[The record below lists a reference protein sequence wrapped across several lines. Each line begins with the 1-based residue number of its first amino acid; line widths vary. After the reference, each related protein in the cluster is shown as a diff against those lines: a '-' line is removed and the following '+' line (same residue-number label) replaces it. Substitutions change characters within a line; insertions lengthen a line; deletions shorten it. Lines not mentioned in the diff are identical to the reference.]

1 MIEINNQTA
10 ATSLNF
16 FKKKVA
22 NYCLEKLAIKKNVS
36 IVLVADKKIQELN
49 KIYRKKNKITDV
61 LSFGDWNDKNFLGEV
76 IICLPQA
83 KRQAKKYKTNL
94 KQELTR
100 LLIHGILHLAGF
112 DHEKSKQEEKK
123 MFKLQ
128 EEMIC
133 SISAK

>member
-1 MIEINNQTA
+1 MIEVNNQTA
-10 ATSLNF
+10 FASLDF
-16 FKKKVA
+16 FLSKVA
-22 NYCLEKLAIKKNVS
+22 GYCLKKLTIKKNVS
-36 IVLVADKKIQELN
+36 IVLVKDKKIQELN
-49 KIYRKKNKITDV
+49 KIYRKKNKVTDV
-61 LSFGDWNDKNFLGEV
+61 LSFGDWDDKNFLGEV

-83 KRQAKKYKTNL
+83 QRQAKKYGTLL

-100 LLIHGILHLAGF
+100 LLVQGILHLAGL

-128 EEMIC
+128 EEMLC